1 MLLQAYLHLRN
12 AMCCL
17 WKEQKYLL
25 VKHLIIPERSH
36 GRLQFFFLFTVFT
49 DRAIACPFH
58 SIPSLA
64 AAVI

>member
-1 MLLQAYLHLRN
+1 MLRQAYLHLRN
-12 AMCCL
+12 AMCRL

-36 GRLQFFFLFTVFT
+36 GRFQIFFLFTVFT